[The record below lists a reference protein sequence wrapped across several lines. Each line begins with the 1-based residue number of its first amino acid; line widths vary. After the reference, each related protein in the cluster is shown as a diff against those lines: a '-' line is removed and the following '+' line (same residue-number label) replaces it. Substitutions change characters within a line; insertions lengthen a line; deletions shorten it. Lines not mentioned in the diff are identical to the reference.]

1 MNKEITIGIP
11 FYSETN
17 QLQLETAVNSI
28 VNQTIEPKLIH
39 LIQDGPVNKS
49 LKKLVED
56 YDKKYPNIKI
66 LELPKKGLP
75 YALNQSI
82 ELANTKY
89 YARMDSDDISF
100 NSRLE
105 KQIKFLEENPSID
118 ILGTWAIEF
127 ENNILEKGFINKKPD
142 SEKKIF
148 EYFHYMNPL
157 IHPSVV
163 FRMSVFGKIGLYNE
177 KFYTAQDLEL
187 WSRALKNKIKIS
199 NIQEPLLYYRVD
211 GRNKRRSSFP
221 AILRQIKAR
230 YALKTFS
237 IKLNILKLSSI
248 ILRLLPGRIKDW
260 AYKNLR
266 N

>member
-1 MNKEITIGIP
+1 MTQNITVGIP

-17 QLQLETAVNSI
+17 QLQLEAAINSI
-28 VNQTIEPKLIH
+28 ISQTIEPELIH

-49 LKKLVED
+49 LKKLVEN
-56 YDKKYPNIKI
+56 YDKKHPNIKV

-100 NSRLE
+100 DDRLE
-105 KQIKFLEENPSID
+105 KQIKFLEENPNID

-127 ENNILEKGFINKKPD
+127 KDNIVKKGFINKKPD

-163 FRMSVFGKIGLYNE
+163 FRMSVFEKIGLYNE
-177 KFYTAQDLEL
+177 NFYTAQDLEL

-211 GRNKRRSSFP
+211 GRNKRRSNFS